1 MLRKGADSPQSD
13 IRAVTDPYTQSA
25 FSKGHVLRRLVWNVA
40 YTLFFRPTPRP
51 FHTWRAFVLRC
62 FGAKLGRN
70 ARVYNTAVIWAPWNL
85 IMEDDTSIAEG
96 VICYSMAQI
105 TLKEKAIVS
114 QRCSLCTGTHDYTS
128 KTFQLYALPI
138 TIGERSW
145 VCAEAFIGPGV
156 RIGGNSVVS
165 AGAVIMK
172 TVPNNSLASGNPATV
187 RPKT

>member
-1 MLRKGADSPQSD
+1 
-13 IRAVTDPYTQSA
+13 
-25 FSKGHVLRRLVWNVA
+25 
-40 YTLFFRPTPRP
+40 
-51 FHTWRAFVLRC
+51 
-62 FGAKLGRN
+62 
-70 ARVYNTAVIWAPWNL
+70 
-85 IMEDDTSIAEG
+85 MEDDTSIAEG

-156 RIGGNSVVS
+156 TIGTGSVIGARSVVTRD
-165 AGAVIMK
+165 MPEW
-172 TVPNNSLASGNPATV
+172 TVCAGNPCKPVKA
-187 RPKT
+187 RPYDEGPAS